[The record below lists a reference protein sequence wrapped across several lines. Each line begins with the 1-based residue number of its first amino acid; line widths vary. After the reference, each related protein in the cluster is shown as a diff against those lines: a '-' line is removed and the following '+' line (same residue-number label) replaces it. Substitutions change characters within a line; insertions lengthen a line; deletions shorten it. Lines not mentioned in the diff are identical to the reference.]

1 MPVAD
6 TGVSSSVVMERRA
19 GSRVR
24 YRAALAALGVSAARL
39 RSQPLRPVLVVAG
52 VALAFA
58 MTVAIVG
65 GSLVAR
71 QQALGQALGSL
82 PDSAQGFRVDRF
94 GTPLSR
100 QMYGRADHEVRRVLG
115 ALSPGVARRVVFFRQ
130 LRVAGQLVEIAGVDR
145 LTQVIRL
152 RSGRLP
158 RTCTP
163 ASCEMLQIGGSGRA
177 RLHQGDVRL
186 DRVGVAELRD
196 PGLFGYISA
205 AGASP
210 AAPPVVLIAPSVD
223 SLERL
228 PSLQPFY
235 RVYSWLS
242 PLRADRL
249 HTWDVDRI
257 LAAESRGQAALYA
270 TDSAFRLSSPDDEL
284 LNATRR
290 GTIAARRLILVGGET
305 SALLLGFAIIAAV
318 GLRRGLGSERRRLLA
333 RGARRWQAWL
343 ALAAEIGAMT
353 LAGALLG
360 VAAGA
365 TIVAAIAA
373 ATDQPIGGILSHTL
387 LAGWTLGALAGG
399 VLTVT
404 LVLAATTLTRDDEE
418 GRRRI
423 RLSDVAAVGA
433 AAAIVV
439 GLSRGALD
447 PGNVSGGDTVLLLV
461 LPALVCFVVAVVLA
475 RLLGPAMRA
484 GERLTR
490 GRSLTLRL
498 GVLALARAPS
508 RTVVTCA
515 FIAVALGLALFA
527 AAYRATLA
535 RGASDQAAFQVPLDY
550 TVSEGSRLV
559 QPLDAAPLSAYAG
572 TAPGARAFPVLRLA
586 ATTPG
591 TGTAVLSPT
600 VLGVPA
606 AAVRRLRWRSDFS
619 SLPVS
624 SIAHK
629 LSAQGQPRLRGVRI
643 PAGTER
649 LSTRARLRGADVLAW
664 IVVGDPRGRVSLLP
678 LGRVPRQAATL
689 TAHVPRGRGLRVL
702 GIQLALPETEAFM
715 LAHDEAEGTVAAAPS
730 GEIAIAPLRAGGRV
744 LTDWRGWT
752 LSTGGDVLPRAGGA
766 TIRYAFP
773 DTGLRL
779 VFRPAQPTDGQLMP
793 VVVSPDVAR
802 GVGGVGA
809 TTVLDFQD
817 THVDARIV
825 GVASRLPSVPADS
838 GAFVLADAAWL
849 STAIDANAPGE
860 GTPNEVWIS
869 TPGGGSVAGQAL
881 HRPPFSRLVVESR
894 AAIERRLAGDP
905 LAHATAIALGAAG
918 LVALVLA
925 VLGFWVGVASE
936 LHDEK
941 SDFFDLEAQGLPPAD
956 MRRQLRM
963 RGVILLVLGFAGG
976 LALALLLS
984 RLVVSLI
991 RVSGTTGVPE
1001 PPLRL
1006 DPDWLVAGIGIA
1018 ALMLAALLVAEAASR
1033 AAFRGN
1039 RPERA
1044 SWSLE

>member
-1 MPVAD
+1 
-6 TGVSSSVVMERRA
+6 MERRA
-19 GSRVR
+19 ASR

-39 RSQPLRPVLVVAG
+39 RSQPLRPALVVAG
-52 VALAFA
+52 VTLAFA

-71 QQALGQALGSL
+71 QQALGQALGAL

-100 QMYGRADHEVRRVLG
+100 PAYAREDRQVRRVLG
-115 ALSPGVARRVVFFRQ
+115 TLSPDEPRRVVFFRQ
-130 LRVAGQLVEIAGVDR
+130 LRLAGQLAEIAGVDR
-145 LTQVIRL
+145 LAQIVQL

-163 ASCEMLQIGGSGRA
+163 ASCEVLQLGGRGRA

-210 AAPPVVLIAPSVD
+210 AAAPVVLIAPSLD

-242 PLRADRL
+242 PLRAGRL

-257 LAAESRGQAALYA
+257 LATESRGQTALYA
-270 TDSAFRLSSPDDEL
+270 TDSAFRLSSPDEEL
-284 LNATRR
+284 LAATRR
-290 GTIAARRLILVGGET
+290 GTIAARRLILVGGEA
-305 SALLLGFAIIAAV
+305 SALLLGFAIIAAI

-343 ALAAEIGAMT
+343 ALGAEVGAMT

-360 VAAGA
+360 IAVGAG
-365 TIVAAIAA
+365 IVAAIAGA
-373 ATDQPIGGILSHTL
+373 AGQPVGAILSHAL
-387 LAGWTLGALAGG
+387 LTGWTLAALAGG
-399 VLTVT
+399 IAGVT
-404 LVLAATTLTRDDEE
+404 LVLAAATLTRDDEE
-418 GRRRI
+418 GRQRV
-423 RLSDVAAVGA
+423 RLSDMAAVGA
-433 AAAIVV
+433 AAAVVV

-447 PGNVSGGDTVLLLV
+447 PGTVSGGDTVLLLV

-484 GERLTR
+484 AERLTR

-515 FIAVALGLALFA
+515 FITVALGLALFA

-550 TVSEGSRLV
+550 TVGEGSKLV
-559 QPLDAAPLSAYAG
+559 LPLDAAPLSAYG
-572 TAPGARAFPVLRLA
+572 RTAPGAQAYPVVRLA

-591 TGTAVLSPT
+591 VGSAVLSPT
-600 VLGVPA
+600 VLGIPA
-606 AAVRRLRWRSDFS
+606 AAVRRLHWRSDFS
-619 SLPVS
+619 SLPLS
-624 SIAHK
+624 AIAAK
-629 LSAQGQPRLRGVRI
+629 LSAQGEPRLRGVRV
-643 PAGTER
+643 PAGTET
-649 LSTRARLRGADVLAW
+649 LSVRARLRGADVRAW
-664 IVVGDPRGRVSLLP
+664 VVAADPRGRISFLP
-678 LGRVPRQAATL
+678 LGRVTRREATL
-689 TAHVPRGRGLRVL
+689 KARVPREPGLRVL
-702 GIQLALPETEAFM
+702 GIQLALPESEAFM
-715 LAHDEAEGTVAAAPS
+715 LAHDEAEGSVSAAPS
-730 GEIAIAPLRAGGRV
+730 GEITIGPLRASGRV
-744 LTDWRGWT
+744 LSEWRDWR

-779 VFRPAQPTDGQLMP
+779 VFRPAQPTDGRPLP

-802 GVGGVGA
+802 AAGGIGA

-817 THVDARIV
+817 TQVDARIV

-838 GAFVLADAAWL
+838 GAFVLADADWL
-849 STAIDANAPGE
+849 STAVDADAPGQ

-869 TPGGGSVAGQAL
+869 APDDGSVAGSAL
-881 HRPPFSRLVVESR
+881 RRPPFSALAVESR
-894 AAIERRLAGDP
+894 AAIEQRLAGDP

-918 LVALVLA
+918 LVAYVLA

-963 RGVILLVLGFAGG
+963 RGVILLAVGFAGG

-1006 DPDWLVAGIGIA
+1006 DPDWLVAGLGIA
-1018 ALMLAALLVAEAASR
+1018 ALMLAALLVAEAASL
-1033 AAFRGN
+1033 AAFRGS